1 MTHRFDLP
9 ALAAGALLTLVWGSL
24 MPTLFAG
31 RLPQAAGEDIMAML
45 LGDARQVLSAAML
58 TKADDYFHGGAQHS
72 DCTHG
77 LAGPQ
82 GGAHAHDHGHPE
94 SHADEHPPDGNA
106 PDAPASRDPWAW
118 LNARVHVQ
126 AHRHTEGEDAREL
139 LPWLWAACR
148 TSPSNIQAFESSAY
162 VLERMLKRPL
172 EALALLEEGTRLNPS
187 NAAIEVSLGELALHS
202 LKDPVRA
209 EQAFEAARTKC
220 RPAPGE
226 AGEDDR
232 FLLGR
237 ILFYLG
243 YLARQRGDLDRA
255 GACLTEAEA
264 QVPDHVGTRNLRKL
278 LRAPRAKESGQ
289 P

>member
-1 MTHRFDLP
+1 MMHRFDLP
-9 ALAAGALLTLVWGSL
+9 LLAAGALLTLAGGRL
-24 MPTLFAG
+24 MPDLFGG

-45 LGDARQVLSAAML
+45 LGDARQVLSAALL
-58 TKADDYFHGGAQHS
+58 TKADDYFHGGAQHG

-77 LAGPQ
+77 LAGPDATPHAEDDH
-82 GGAHAHDHGHPE
+82 AHAEDGHGQA
-94 SHADEHPPDGNA
+94 HAATIP
-106 PDAPASRDPWAW
+106 RDPLAW
-118 LNARVHVQ
+118 LNARVHAQ

-148 TSPSNIQAFESSAY
+148 TSPRNIQAFESSAY

-172 EALALLEEGTRLNPS
+172 DALALLEEGVRLNPS
-187 NAAIEVSLGELALHS
+187 NAAIEVSRGELALHS
-202 LKDPVRA
+202 MKDPARA
-209 EQAFEAARTKC
+209 EQAFEAARAKC
-220 RPAPGE
+220 RPAPGA

-255 GACLTEAEA
+255 NACLAEAEA
-264 QVPDHVGTRNLRKL
+264 EVPDHVGTRNLRKL
-278 LRAPRAKESGQ
+278 LRAPRAKESEQ

>member
-1 MTHRFDLP
+1 MMQRFDLP
-9 ALAAGALLTLVWGSL
+9 VLAAGALLTLAWGRF
-24 MPTLFAG
+24 MPDLFAG
-31 RLPQAAGEDIMAML
+31 RLPQAAGEDVMAML
-45 LGDARQVLSAAML
+45 LGDARHVLSTAMM
-58 TKADDYFHGGAQHS
+58 TKADDYFHGGVQHS
-72 DCTHG
+72 DCACG
-77 LAGPQ
+77 LVGSEARP
-82 GGAHAHDHGHPE
+82 HAEDGHEQDH
-94 SHADEHPPDGNA
+94 AA
-106 PDAPASRDPWAW
+106 PIPRDPLAW

-187 NAAIEVSLGELALHS
+187 NAAIEVSLGELSLHS

-226 AGEDDR
+226 AGDDDR

-255 GACLTEAEA
+255 VACLAEADA
-264 QVPDHVGTRNLRKL
+264 QVPDHAGTRNLRKL
-278 LRAPRAKESGQ
+278 LRAPRAKESDQ